1 MVEDLIKRLRRW
13 ANFGYGVNASKCMI
27 EACDALEA
35 SNAAMNQA
43 NGAIEAANARIAEF
57 EATRIAYASEFAPD
71 AEGLPDVGSIHS
83 NIRALKSRL
92 TALESERDA
101 LLAAA
106 GKEAVPAGW
115 KLVPVEPTRAMCLAA
130 KERRENYPIKDDA
143 DSPVVTYRAMLAAA
157 PTAALEN
164 GDGRDA
170 WISVDERMPDE
181 DSVVLVSAWEYGK
194 PDGKRFT
201 LVARRSGSLF
211 LNEETGDDLYTPTHW
226 QPLPAPPAA
235 LSQKAGEQQ

>member
-1 MVEDLIKRLRRW
+1 MVEDLKLMCERLRGMELATCNEAADLIKR
-13 ANFGYGVNASKCMI
+13 
-27 EACDALEA
+27 
-35 SNAAMNQA
+35 QA
-43 NGAIEAANARIAEF
+43 EDIAEN
-57 EATRIAYASEFAPD
+57 D
-71 AEGLPDVGSIHS
+71 AIIDELRDH
-83 NIRALKSRL
+83 L

-106 GKEAVPAGW
+106 GKEAV
-115 KLVPVEPTRAMCLAA
+115 KCEPCAFCAA
-130 KERRENYPIKDDA
+130 PNTCKELGICYREKYAQTNTAASVYQIAFIGDNQWRDVSQTEFVASQKTVGAA
-143 DSPVVTYRAMLAAA
+143 DMLFRIVYTA
-157 PTAALEN
+157 PTAALEK

-170 WISVDERMPDE
+170 WISVDDRMPDE

-226 QPLPAPPAA
+226 MPLPAAPAA
-235 LSQKAGEQQ
+235 ANDKEKQS